1 MASVF
6 SRLSALS
13 LLVGLVACGAPDA
26 SNKDASQGKG
36 VKVVSTFLPI
46 TLFTEAVAGDCA
58 EVTSLIPP
66 NLGPHDFQA
75 TPSDLTDLSG
85 AKVLVKNGLEMEEF
99 LDDLIDSAD
108 NKDLVVIDSSK
119 GVKTIKAAGGGGH
132 GDHDDHGDDHHD
144 GEHHDHDDHHDDDHH
159 DGDHHEG
166 EHHDD
171 DDDHDHG
178 HGHSHGEYD
187 PHIWLDP
194 VRAAQ
199 QVENIRDG
207 LVKADPGCAD
217 GYRKNAAQ
225 YTAKLKELN
234 TEFTEKLKPYSGKT
248 FVAFHDFAT
257 YFANRYSLKA
267 EFLVDLPEMN
277 PSPADLQRV
286 AAQVKASG
294 LKALLSEPQEGNRS
308 FNALAKDLGVNIV
321 VFNPLETGSAESAK
335 VPGTYFEVMRSN
347 VNNLVKAI
355 GD

>member
-6 SRLSALS
+6 SRMSAMS
-13 LLVGLVACGAPDA
+13 LLLGLVACGAPIVNNTDPIQ
-26 SNKDASQGKG
+26 SKG
-36 VKVVSTFLPI
+36 VKVVTTFLPI

-58 EVTSLIPP
+58 DVTALIPA

-75 TPSDLTDLSG
+75 TPSDLTDLSS
-85 AKVLVKNGLEMEEF
+85 ANVLVKNGLGMEEF
-99 LDDLIDSAD
+99 LDDLISSAD
-108 NKDLVVIDSSK
+108 NKDLMVIDSSS
-119 GVKTIKAAGGGGH
+119 GVPTIESVE
-132 GDHDDHGDDHHD
+132 DDHGHD
-144 GEHHDHDDHHDDDHH
+144 
-159 DGDHHEG
+159 
-166 EHHDD
+166 
-171 DDDHDHG
+171 
-178 HGHSHGEYD
+178 HGHSHGEVN

-194 VRAAQ
+194 ILAVQ

-207 LVKADPGCAD
+207 LVKADPSCAD
-217 GYRKNAAQ
+217 GYKKNAEL
-225 YTAKLKELN
+225 YTAKLKKLN
-234 TEFTEKLKPYSGKT
+234 TEFTAKLKPFKGRT
-248 FVAFHDFAT
+248 FVAFHDFAP

-267 EFLVDLPEMN
+267 EYLVDLPEMN

-294 LKALLSEPQEGNRS
+294 LNALLSEPQEGKRS

-321 VFNPLETGSAESAK
+321 EFNPLETGSIESAK

>member
-6 SRLSALS
+6 SRMSAMS
-13 LLVGLVACGAPDA
+13 LLLGLVACGAPIVNNTDPIQ
-26 SNKDASQGKG
+26 SKG
-36 VKVVSTFLPI
+36 VKVVTTFLPI

-58 EVTSLIPP
+58 DVTALIPA

-75 TPSDLTDLSG
+75 TPSDLTDLSS
-85 AKVLVKNGLEMEEF
+85 ANVLVKNGLGMEEF
-99 LDDLIDSAD
+99 LDDLISSAD
-108 NKDLVVIDSSK
+108 NKDLMVIDSSS
-119 GVKTIKAAGGGGH
+119 GVSTIESVE
-132 GDHDDHGDDHHD
+132 DDHGHD
-144 GEHHDHDDHHDDDHH
+144 
-159 DGDHHEG
+159 
-166 EHHDD
+166 
-171 DDDHDHG
+171 
-178 HGHSHGEYD
+178 HGHSHGEVN

-194 VRAAQ
+194 VLAVQ

-207 LVKADPGCAD
+207 LVKADPSCAD
-217 GYRKNAAQ
+217 GYKKNAEL
-225 YTAKLKELN
+225 YTAKLKKLN
-234 TEFTEKLKPYSGKT
+234 TEFTAKLKPFKGRT
-248 FVAFHDFAT
+248 FVAFHDFAP

-267 EFLVDLPEMN
+267 EYLVDLPEMN

-294 LKALLSEPQEGNRS
+294 LNALLSEPQEGKRS

-321 VFNPLETGSAESAK
+321 EFNPLETGSIESAK

>member
-6 SRLSALS
+6 SRLSAMS
-13 LLVGLVACGAPDA
+13 LLLGLVACGAPSVNNTDPTQ
-26 SNKDASQGKG
+26 SKG
-36 VKVVSTFLPI
+36 VKVVTTFLPI

-58 EVTSLIPP
+58 DVTALIPP

-85 AKVLVKNGLEMEEF
+85 ANVLVKNGLGMEEF
-99 LDDLIDSAD
+99 LDDLISSAD
-108 NKDLVVIDSSK
+108 NKDLVVIDSST
-119 GVKTIKAAGGGGH
+119 GVKTIKAAGGGH
-132 GDHDDHGDDHHD
+132 
-144 GEHHDHDDHHDDDHH
+144 HDDHHAD
-159 DGDHHEG
+159 
-166 EHHDD
+166 EH
-171 DDDHDHG
+171 HDHG

-207 LVKADPGCAD
+207 LVKADPSCAD
-217 GYRKNAAQ
+217 GYKKNADQ

-234 TEFTEKLKPYSGKT
+234 KEFTAKLNPYSGKT

-286 AAQVKASG
+286 ATQVKESG

-321 VFNPLETGSAESAK
+321 EFNPLETGSAESAK
-335 VPGTYFEVMRSN
+335 KPGTYFEVMRSN
-347 VNNLVKAI
+347 VNNLVQAI

>member
-1 MASVF
+1 M
-6 SRLSALS
+6 S
-13 LLVGLVACGAPDA
+13 LLLGLVACGAPIVNNTDPIQ
-26 SNKDASQGKG
+26 SKG
-36 VKVVSTFLPI
+36 VKVVTTFLPI

-58 EVTSLIPP
+58 DVTALIPA

-85 AKVLVKNGLEMEEF
+85 ANVLVKNGLGMEEF
-99 LDDLIDSAD
+99 LDDLISSAD
-108 NKDLVVIDSSK
+108 NKDLMVIDSSS
-119 GVKTIKAAGGGGH
+119 GVATIESAE
-132 GDHDDHGDDHHD
+132 DDHH
-144 GEHHDHDDHHDDDHH
+144 GHDHHGHD
-159 DGDHHEG
+159 
-166 EHHDD
+166 
-171 DDDHDHG
+171 
-178 HGHSHGEYD
+178 HGHSHGEVN

-194 VRAAQ
+194 ILAVQ

-207 LVKADPGCAD
+207 LVKADPSCAD
-217 GYRKNAAQ
+217 GYKKNAEL
-225 YTAKLKELN
+225 YTAKLKKLN
-234 TEFTEKLKPYSGKT
+234 TEFTAKLKPFKGRT
-248 FVAFHDFAT
+248 FVAFHDFAP

-267 EFLVDLPEMN
+267 EYLVDLPEMN

-294 LKALLSEPQEGNRS
+294 LNALLSEPQEGKRS

-321 VFNPLETGSAESAK
+321 EFNPLETGSIESAK

>member
-6 SRLSALS
+6 SRLGAIS
-13 LLVGLVACGAPDA
+13 LLVGLVACGAPNA
-26 SNKDASQGKG
+26 TNNEASQAKR
-36 VKVVSTFLPI
+36 VKVVTTFLPI
-46 TLFTEAVAGDCA
+46 TLFTEAVSGDCA

-75 TPSDLTDLSG
+75 TPSDLADLSG
-85 AKVLVKNGLEMEEF
+85 ANVLVKNGLGMEEF
-99 LDDLIDSAD
+99 LDDLISSAD
-108 NKDLVVIDSSK
+108 NKDLVVIDSSS
-119 GVKTIKAAGGGGH
+119 GVETIKAAGGG
-132 GDHDDHGDDHHD
+132 HHA
-144 GEHHDHDDHHDDDHH
+144 DHHDDDHH
-159 DGDHHEG
+159 DGEHHEG

-207 LVKADPGCAD
+207 LVKADPSCAD
-217 GYRKNAAQ
+217 GYKKNADQ
-225 YTAKLKELN
+225 YTAKLEELN
-234 TEFTEKLKPYSGKT
+234 TEFTAKLKPYSGKT

-286 AAQVKASG
+286 AAQVKQSG

-321 VFNPLETGSAESAK
+321 EFNPLETGSAESAK
-335 VPGTYFEVMRSN
+335 KPGTYFEVMRSN
-347 VNNLVKAI
+347 VNNLINAI

>member
-6 SRLSALS
+6 SRLSAMS
-13 LLVGLVACGAPDA
+13 LLLGLVACGAPSVNNTDPTQ
-26 SNKDASQGKG
+26 SKG
-36 VKVVSTFLPI
+36 VKVVTTFLPI

-58 EVTSLIPP
+58 DVTALIPP

-85 AKVLVKNGLEMEEF
+85 ANVLVKNGLGMEEF
-99 LDDLIDSAD
+99 LDDLISSAD
-108 NKDLVVIDSSK
+108 NKDLVVIDSST
-119 GVKTIKAAGGGGH
+119 GVKTIKAAGGGH
-132 GDHDDHGDDHHD
+132 
-144 GEHHDHDDHHDDDHH
+144 HDDHHDDH
-159 DGDHHEG
+159 
-166 EHHDD
+166 
-171 DDDHDHG
+171 HDHG

-207 LVKADPGCAD
+207 LVKADPSCAE
-217 GYRKNAAQ
+217 GYKNNAEQ
-225 YTAKLKELN
+225 FTAKLNELN
-234 TEFTEKLKPYSGKT
+234 TEFTAKLKPYTGKT

-257 YFANRYSLKA
+257 YFASRYALKA

-277 PSPADLQRV
+277 PSPTDLQRV
-286 AAQVKASG
+286 AAQVKKSG
-294 LKALLSEPQEGNRS
+294 LKALLTEPQEGNRS

-321 VFNPLETGSAESAK
+321 EFNPLETGSAESAK

>member
-6 SRLSALS
+6 SRLGAIS
-13 LLVGLVACGAPDA
+13 LLVGLVACGSPSADK
-26 SNKDASQGKG
+26 SSTESKG
-36 VKVVSTFLPI
+36 LKVVTTFLPI

-58 EVTSLIPP
+58 EVTALIPP

-75 TPSDLTDLSG
+75 TPSDLADLGS
-85 AKVLVKNGLEMEEF
+85 ARVLVKNGLEIEEF
-99 LDDLIDSAD
+99 LDDLISSAD
-108 NKDLVVIDSSK
+108 NKDLMVIDSSQ
-119 GVKTIKAAGGGGH
+119 GIATIKATEE
-132 GDHDDHGDDHHD
+132 DHHD
-144 GEHHDHDDHHDDDHH
+144 DHDDDHH
-159 DGDHHEG
+159 DAHHHDEDHHTDA
-166 EHHDD
+166 HNHS
-171 DDDHDHG
+171 

-194 VRAAQ
+194 VRAAE

-207 LVKADPGCAD
+207 LVKADPSCAD
-217 GYRKNAAQ
+217 GYTKNAAL
-225 YTAKLKELN
+225 YTAQLKELN
-234 TEFTEKLKPYSGKT
+234 EEFTTKLKPYSGKT

-277 PSPADLQRV
+277 PSPADLQSV

-294 LKALLSEPQEGNRS
+294 LKALLSEPQAGNRS

-321 VFNPLETGSAESAK
+321 EFNPLETGSAESARM
-335 VPGTYFEVMRSN
+335 PGTYFEVMRSN

>member
-6 SRLSALS
+6 SRMSAMS
-13 LLVGLVACGAPDA
+13 LLLGLVACGAPIVNNTDPIQ
-26 SNKDASQGKG
+26 SKG
-36 VKVVSTFLPI
+36 VKVVTTFLPI

-58 EVTSLIPP
+58 DVTALIPA

-75 TPSDLTDLSG
+75 TPSDLTDLSS
-85 AKVLVKNGLEMEEF
+85 ANVLVKNGLGMEEF
-99 LDDLIDSAD
+99 LDDLISSAD
-108 NKDLVVIDSSK
+108 NKDLMVIDSSS
-119 GVKTIKAAGGGGH
+119 GVSTIESVE
-132 GDHDDHGDDHHD
+132 DDHGHD
-144 GEHHDHDDHHDDDHH
+144 
-159 DGDHHEG
+159 
-166 EHHDD
+166 
-171 DDDHDHG
+171 
-178 HGHSHGEYD
+178 HGHSHGEVN

-194 VRAAQ
+194 ILAVQ

-207 LVKADPGCAD
+207 LVKADPSCAD
-217 GYRKNAAQ
+217 GYKKNAEL
-225 YTAKLKELN
+225 YTAKLKKLN
-234 TEFTEKLKPYSGKT
+234 TEFTAKLKPFKGRT
-248 FVAFHDFAT
+248 FVAFHDFAP

-267 EFLVDLPEMN
+267 EYLVDLPEMN

-294 LKALLSEPQEGNRS
+294 LNALLSEPQEGKRS

-321 VFNPLETGSAESAK
+321 EFNPLETGSIESAK

>member
-6 SRLSALS
+6 SRLSAIS
-13 LLVGLVACGAPDA
+13 LLVGLEACGSPSANNTDA
-26 SNKDASQGKG
+26 TQEKG
-36 VKVVSTFLPI
+36 VKVVTTFLPI

-58 EVTSLIPP
+58 EVTALIPP
-66 NLGPHDFQA
+66 NQGPHDFQA
-75 TPSDLTDLSG
+75 TPSDLSDLSG
-85 AKVLVKNGLEMEEF
+85 ASVLVKNGLGMEEF
-99 LDDLIDSAD
+99 LDDLISSAD
-108 NKDLVVIDSSK
+108 NKDLVVIDSSS
-119 GVKTIKAAGGGGH
+119 GVETIKAAGDGH
-132 GDHDDHGDDHHD
+132 
-144 GEHHDHDDHHDDDHH
+144 HDDHHSDDH
-159 DGDHHEG
+159 
-166 EHHDD
+166 
-171 DDDHDHG
+171 HDHG

-194 VRAAQ
+194 VRAEQ
-199 QVENIRDG
+199 QVNNIRDG
-207 LVKADPGCAD
+207 LVKADPSCAD
-217 GYRKNAAQ
+217 GYTKNAAL
-225 YTAKLKELN
+225 YSAKLKELN
-234 TEFTEKLKPYSGKT
+234 TEFTAKLKPYNGKT

-257 YFANRYSLKA
+257 YFANRYGLKA

-286 AAQVKASG
+286 AAQVKKSG

-321 VFNPLETGSAESAK
+321 EFNPLETGSAESAK